1 MLTGAGGNI
10 GVSVGEAGVLMI
22 DTQFAQLMEK
32 IKGAIAKINGGPV
45 RIVINTHGHY
55 DHVSGNEPL
64 ARSGAVIV
72 AQERTREWMA
82 KEQSFP
88 EFNQKFP
95 AYPEVALPMVTFQDS
110 LTLYFNGDEIQLLHI
125 EKAHSDAD
133 IVVHFLKADVIQT
146 GDLVFSGMYPFID
159 ISHGGSVNGMIA
171 AADEIIK
178 MCGENTKVIPGHG
191 PLTDRQG
198 VKKFQ
203 ELLVKVKDRIAGHI
217 KAGKSLEEVLASKPT
232 ADLDEEWGKAI
243 PAELFVSIVYND
255 LSRKPKK

>member
-1 MLTGAGGNI
+1 
-10 GVSVGEAGVLMI
+10 
-22 DTQFAQLMEK
+22 
-32 IKGAIAKINGGPV
+32 
-45 RIVINTHGHY
+45 
-55 DHVSGNEPL
+55 
-64 ARSGAVIV
+64 
-72 AQERTREWMA
+72 
-82 KEQSFP
+82 
-88 EFNQKFP
+88 
-95 AYPEVALPMVTFQDS
+95 
-110 LTLYFNGDEIQLLHI
+110 LYFNGDEIQLLHI

-178 MCGENTKVIPGHG
+178 MCGESTKVIPGHG

-203 ELLVKVKDRIAGHI
+203 ELLVKVRDRIAEHI
-217 KAGKSLEEVLASKPT
+217 KEGKSLEEVLASKPT

-243 PAELFVSIVYND
+243 PADLFVSLVYND